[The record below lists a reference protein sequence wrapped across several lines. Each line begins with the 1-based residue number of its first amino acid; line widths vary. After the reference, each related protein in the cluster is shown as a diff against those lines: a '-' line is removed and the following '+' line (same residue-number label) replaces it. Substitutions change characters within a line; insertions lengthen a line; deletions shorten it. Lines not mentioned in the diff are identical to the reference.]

1 MSYSRSYYNIN
12 TIEIKGLECV
22 TPVYCFC
29 ISHKKA
35 RLLFQVYKKKIIFVD
50 ILYYAMV
57 WFSYLQPRI
66 SLTRLRSSLVVVV
79 VVVVDLFSNIKKD
92 NKIIYDKISISIF
105 IIIEYHICVA
115 SAVTLAAKM
124 SRERCCL

>member
-1 MSYSRSYYNIN
+1 MGG
-12 TIEIKGLECV
+12 KG
-22 TPVYCFC
+22 
-29 ISHKKA
+29 
-35 RLLFQVYKKKIIFVD
+35 
-50 ILYYAMV
+50 
-57 WFSYLQPRI
+57 
-66 SLTRLRSSLVVVV
+66 V

-105 IIIEYHICVA
+105 IIIEFHICVA